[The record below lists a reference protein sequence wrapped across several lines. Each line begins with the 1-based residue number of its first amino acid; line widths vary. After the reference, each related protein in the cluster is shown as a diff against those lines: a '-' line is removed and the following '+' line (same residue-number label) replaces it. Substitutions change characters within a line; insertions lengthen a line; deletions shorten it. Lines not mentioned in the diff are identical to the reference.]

1 MVPEEIKPYENKP
14 DAAIEAAKANG
25 HGIVLPSP
33 NTLLLDLDTSESLDR
48 YEALRDTFFERFKL
62 QEKSRWQSGSGIGWH
77 VVVEMEESTGSYF
90 IVAMQAILGSDPVR
104 EILSLE
110 RIENN
115 VDPYGFLIKPKGAKE
130 IK

>member
-1 MVPEEIKPYENKP
+1 MVPKEIKPYENKP
-14 DAAIEAAKANG
+14 DVAIEAAKAAG
-25 HGIVLPSP
+25 HEIVLPSP
-33 NTLLLDLDTSESLDR
+33 NTLLLDLDTPESLDR

-62 QEKSRWQSGSGIGWH
+62 EEKSRWRSNSNIGWH
-77 VVVEMEESTGSYF
+77 VVVEMEEASGSYF

-104 EILSLE
+104 EILSME

-115 VDPYGFLIKPKGAKE
+115 VEPYGFLIKPKGAKE

>member
-1 MVPEEIKPYENKP
+1 MVPEEVKPYENKP
-14 DAAIEAAKANG
+14 DAAIELAKANG
-25 HGIVLPSP
+25 HEIVLPTPS
-33 NTLLLDLDTSESLDR
+33 TLLLDLDTPESLDR
-48 YEALRDTFFERFKL
+48 YEALRDTFFERFNLK
-62 QEKSRWQSGSGIGWH
+62 EKSRWKSRSNTGWH
-77 VVVEMEESTGSYF
+77 VVVEMEEACGCYF

-115 VDPYGFLIKPKGAKE
+115 VDPYGFLIKPKGTEE